1 MTEGAL
7 ASAFVVGLLGGVHCA
22 GMCGGIVGALSLQV
36 PGGRPK
42 LPFHL
47 AYNGG
52 RILSYGVAG
61 ALVGTLGAG
70 SLMLGGAAQVRVGLY
85 VLANLMLI
93 ALGLYLMGAWHGIAL
108 LERAGRGLWEWL
120 RPVAKRLVPIST
132 VPKALASGAVWGWLP
147 CGLVYSMLTTS
158 LFTGSPL
165 SGGLVML
172 AFGAGTLPNL
182 LAAGLAAGR
191 LQPFLQNRG
200 VRVTAGLFVLGFG
213 MLGLWRM
220 ATHPLGPADFCATL

>member
-7 ASAFVVGLLGGVHCA
+7 ASAFVVGLLGGVHCV
-22 GMCGGIVGALSLQV
+22 GMCGGIVGALSLQL

-42 LPFHL
+42 LPFQF

-61 ALVGTLGAG
+61 ALVGALGAG
-70 SLMLGGAAQVRVGLY
+70 SLLLGGAAQLRVGLY

-93 ALGLYLMGAWHGIAL
+93 ALGLHLMGAWHGIAL
-108 LERAGRGLWEWL
+108 LERAGRGLWERL
-120 RPVAKRLVPIST
+120 RPVATRLVPVNS
-132 VPKALASGAVWGWLP
+132 VPKALASGMVWGWLP
-147 CGLVYSMLTTS
+147 CGLVYSMLTTA
-158 LFTGSPL
+158 LFAGSPV

-182 LAAGLAAGR
+182 LAMGLAAGR
-191 LQPFLQNRG
+191 LQPFLQKRG
-200 VRVTAGLFVLGFG
+200 VRISAGFLVLGFG

-220 ATHPLGPADFCATL
+220 AAHPLGPADFCATL